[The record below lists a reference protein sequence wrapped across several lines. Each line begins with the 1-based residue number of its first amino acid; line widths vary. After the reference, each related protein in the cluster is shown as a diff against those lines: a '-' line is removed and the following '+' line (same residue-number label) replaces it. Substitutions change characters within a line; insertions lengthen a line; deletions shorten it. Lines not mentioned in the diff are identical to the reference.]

1 MVSRLQI
8 CGWGGVLVIGWMV
21 GCGKAPPAPVQ
32 NLPGAWQG
40 TIVVN
45 EDGVK
50 GSLKEDEV
58 AKLKQMKMELAFH
71 ADGRLTVKGS
81 DGNKP
86 YTSEAKWELVGVDG
100 NTVTIKSTEGSDEK
114 VIDIRFD
121 DKDSFTTPL
130 KTERADLGAM
140 KFRRLR

>member
-1 MVSRLQI
+1 MMSRLQQLA
-8 CGWGGVLVIGWMV
+8 WGGVFLAGLMA
-21 GCGKAPPAPVQ
+21 GCGKSPPAPVQ

-45 EDGVK
+45 DEGVRGK
-50 GSLKEDEV
+50 LKDDEV
-58 AKLKQMKMELAFH
+58 EKLKQMKMELDFQPN
-71 ADGRLTVKGS
+71 GKLIVKGD

-86 YTSEAKWELVGVDG
+86 YQSEAKWELVGVDG
-100 NTVTIKSTEGSDEK
+100 NTLTIKSTEGSDEK

-130 KTERADLGAM
+130 KTERADLGSM